1 MPIKKHSCNGYK
13 GNMEG
18 AKFQNE
24 RYGVGNRVCSTNAK
38 GDFICSVC
46 GEIIK
51 NESGFVSK
59 KLGAKK

>member
-1 MPIKKHSCNGYK
+1 
-13 GNMEG
+13 MEG